1 MTRRRILHN
10 TPEALAEYQ
19 IAGLAFLKDVVVFTA
34 RVLGVTYPDIHEA
47 PRRGDHAELTSAR
60 QLLTDCGHLLN
71 AIEDHWRQTAVY
83 LPNDHPAKNK
93 TDDDDDDDL
102 F

>member
-1 MTRRRILHN
+1 MTRRRIPHN

-47 PRRGDHAELTSAR
+47 PRRGDHAELTCPSAR
-60 QLLTDCGHLLN
+60 
-71 AIEDHWRQTAVY
+71 A
-83 LPNDHPAKNK
+83 HP
-93 TDDDDDDDL
+93 
-102 F
+102 

>member
-1 MTRRRILHN
+1 MTRRILHN

-19 IAGLAFLKDVVVFTA
+19 IAGLAFLQDVVVFTT
-34 RVLGVTYPDIHEA
+34 RVLSVTYPDIHEA
-47 PRRGDHAELTSAR
+47 PRRGDHAELATAR
-60 QLLTDCGHLLN
+60 QLLDDCGHLLN

-83 LPNDHPAKNK
+83 LPDDHPAKNK
-93 TDDDDDDDL
+93 TDDDDP